1 MRPLKQSGIDLFGH
15 WIKQQTWSEIL
26 NAETVDE
33 KAETLQDMLLK
44 KCDKYLPVKTRKIS
58 TDDQPFCTQKMKYLK
73 RMKNREFRK
82 DRRSEKWKDIESR
95 YRKEVSQAKKSYYK
109 NMVQDLKHSNPSQWY
124 SKLKRLC
131 SFDPNKAQPTIVES
145 IKHLSDKN
153 KQRKLQISLLQ
164 LVKNLILCHV
174 VTYQFHILTNQ
185 PSPSLLLHRLK
196 SN

>member
-1 MRPLKQSGIDLFGH
+1 MSKWYQSPICLPALDADEGSGGVPSDHLIVMMKPLTSLENNCARVTRQIKVRPLKQSGIDLFGH

-44 KCDKYLPVKTRKIS
+44 KCDEYLPVKTRKIT

-95 YRKEVSQAKKSYYK
+95 YKKQVSQAKKSYYK

-131 SFDPNKAQPTIVES
+131 SLDPNKAQPTI
-145 IKHLSDKN
+145 
-153 KQRKLQISLLQ
+153 
-164 LVKNLILCHV
+164 
-174 VTYQFHILTNQ
+174 ILT
-185 PSPSLLLHRLK
+185 
-196 SN
+196 